1 MNKTGRHVIPSTKGG
16 WAVRK
21 SGAERATRV
30 FDTQKEAETFAR
42 SLARKEHAELYIHR
56 KDGTIRQRDSY
67 GNAPFPPQG

>member
-1 MNKTGRHVIPSTKGG
+1 MSKTGRHVVPSPNGG

-30 FDTQKEAETFAR
+30 FGTQQAAEKFAR
-42 SLARKEHAELYIHR
+42 TLAKKENAELYIHR

-67 GNAPFPPQG
+67 GQDPHPPRG